1 MFHRYPFLSLLTFAY
16 LGFVGWL
23 TLTPTP
29 ISSDNADLI
38 QRLLVRLQRIDD
50 LSWLTYNRL
59 EFIANIGLFVPVGLF
74 LLLLFGTR
82 YWWVSAMVGFAMTV
96 AIETVQRSI
105 PERFSDERDIL
116 ANTIGTLIGVAAGV
130 VLTLPATLRR
140 HRRRRAYA

>member
-82 YWWVSAMVGFAMTV
+82 YWWVSALVGFAMTV
-96 AIETVQRSI
+96 AIETVQRLI

>member
-96 AIETVQRSI
+96 AIETVQRLI

>member
-82 YWWVSAMVGFAMTV
+82 YWWVSALVGFAMTV